1 MIEIII
7 DCTKLLTQI
16 AGLSRLVTLA
26 RAKQVVNLF
35 QHRTN
40 FRDLGVLSGE

>member
-1 MIEIII
+1 MIEMIT

-16 AGLSRLVTLA
+16 AGLSRLVTRT

-35 QHRTN
+35 QHRIN
-40 FRDLGVLSGE
+40 FRDLAILSEE

>member
-1 MIEIII
+1 MIEIIT

-16 AGLSRLVTLA
+16 AGLSRLVTRT

-35 QHRTN
+35 QRGIN
-40 FRDLGVLSGE
+40 FRDLAILSGE